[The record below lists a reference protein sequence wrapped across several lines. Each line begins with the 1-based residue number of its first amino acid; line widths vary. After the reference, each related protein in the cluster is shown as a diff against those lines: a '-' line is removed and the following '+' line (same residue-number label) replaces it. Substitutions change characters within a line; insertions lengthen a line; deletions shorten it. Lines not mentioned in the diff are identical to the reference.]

1 MIFIIFTFLIFGGW
15 YVWVKIRGTDMVKV
29 KFDYTIKK
37 TSRISTWKIIAAIL
51 FLMLI
56 SILAF
61 TSDSM
66 QTPAGRKVNFLI
78 VGIVVCVYLAVIL
91 FFNIQ
96 RIKIKK
102 FKKNSTRLPGKII
115 GLKKHSYY
123 SYNSGHYNFT
133 NYLIVNYVNQQ
144 TGNTEEYTTK
154 ESVNA
159 SPFYAL
165 RSLDVSVYYKDRD
178 HIWVDDFKRIK
189 KLQENIAF
197 QVTGYVDGK
206 DPGVLKYVED

>member
-29 KFDYTIKK
+29 KFDYTTKK
-37 TSRISTWKIIAAIL
+37 TSRISTWKIIVAVL

-56 SILAF
+56 FILAF

-66 QTPAGRKVNFLI
+66 QTSAGRKVNFLI
-78 VGIVVCVYLAVIL
+78 VGIVVCIYIAVIL

-96 RIKIKK
+96 
-102 FKKNSTRLPGKII
+102 
-115 GLKKHSYY
+115 
-123 SYNSGHYNFT
+123 
-133 NYLIVNYVNQQ
+133 
-144 TGNTEEYTTK
+144 
-154 ESVNA
+154 
-159 SPFYAL
+159 
-165 RSLDVSVYYKDRD
+165 
-178 HIWVDDFKRIK
+178 RIK

>member
-29 KFDYTIKK
+29 KFDYTTKK
-37 TSRISTWKIIAAIL
+37 TSRISTWKII
-51 FLMLI
+51 
-56 SILAF
+56 
-61 TSDSM
+61 
-66 QTPAGRKVNFLI
+66 
-78 VGIVVCVYLAVIL
+78 
-91 FFNIQ
+91 
-96 RIKIKK
+96 
-102 FKKNSTRLPGKII
+102 
-115 GLKKHSYY
+115 GLKTHSYY

-133 NYLIVNYVNQQ
+133 NYLIVNYVNPQ

-189 KLQENIAF
+189 KLEDNIAF

-206 DPGVLKYVED
+206 DPGILKYVGD

>member
-29 KFDYTIKK
+29 KFDYTTKK
-37 TSRISTWKIIAAIL
+37 TSRISTWKIIVAVL

-56 SILAF
+56 FILAF

-66 QTPAGRKVNFLI
+66 QTSAGRKVNFLI
-78 VGIVVCVYLAVIL
+78 VEIVVCIYIAVIL

-102 FKKNSTRLPGKII
+102 FKKNSIKIPGKII
-115 GLKKHSYY
+115 GLKTHRFYN
-123 SYNSGHYNFT
+123 YNSADYNFT
-133 NYLIVNYVNQQ
+133 YYLIVNYVNPQ
-144 TGNTEEYTTK
+144 TGKIEEYTTR

-165 RSLDVSVYYKDRD
+165 KSLDVSVYYKDRE
-178 HIWVDDFKRIK
+178 HIWVNDFKRIK

-197 QVTGYVDGK
+197 QVTGYVDGE
-206 DPGVLKYVED
+206 DPGILKYVGD